1 MESPCGTVSAH
12 CYLPCTYVNPSL
24 PFHPCVPLG
33 IRTFVLYICFCFAN
47 KSICTIFLN
56 STHGQYY
63 IFVFKVQHI
72 IVYISTSFLFF
83 GGGGLPWWLRW
94 QRICPQCGRPGF
106 NPWVGKIPWRRKWQ
120 LTPEFLPGE
129 FHGQRSLVGY
139 IPWDCKELDMTERL
153 TLHSFLRL
161 NNILLWDFPGGSVVK
176 NLPAVQESQV
186 PPLGWEDPLEEEM
199 ATHSSILDGNSHGQR
214 RLVNCVV
221 HGFTKESDMSC

>member
-1 MESPCGTVSAH
+1 M
-12 CYLPCTYVNPSL
+12 
-24 PFHPCVPLG
+24 
-33 IRTFVLYICFCFAN
+33 
-47 KSICTIFLN
+47 
-56 STHGQYY
+56 
-63 IFVFKVQHI
+63 
-72 IVYISTSFLFF
+72 
-83 GGGGLPWWLRW
+83 
-94 QRICPQCGRPGF
+94 
-106 NPWVGKIPWRRKWQ
+106 
-120 LTPEFLPGE
+120 
-129 FHGQRSLVGY
+129 GY

-221 HGFTKESDMSC
+221 HGFTKESDMSCRLNSNNIPLYDMEWF